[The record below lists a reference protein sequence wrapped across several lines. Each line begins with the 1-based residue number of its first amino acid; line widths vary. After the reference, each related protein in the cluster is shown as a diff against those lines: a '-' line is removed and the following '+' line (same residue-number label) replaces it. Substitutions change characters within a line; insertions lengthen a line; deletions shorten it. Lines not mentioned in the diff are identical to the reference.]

1 MPSNARL
8 VIAICLLA
16 TTFSRAEVFFLQ
28 LGKVEGVKRQVEVV
42 ADPATASTD
51 PTRLADIGN
60 LQAWFKTD
68 PRKPAATLPLSFR
81 GNHLLGE
88 VPLGSEAPNLPVTVA
103 VVHRHRDGD
112 GRLHNLYVKSM
123 RGNPDALN
131 QFQPI
136 VELGMEIMPQFNEDD
151 SITLQI
157 LRNGKP
163 VPGLDISIR
172 DPESKSQGTPAEFSL
187 KTNSEGKTNW
197 TPTHDGT
204 FQVFARWEGESS
216 EEAILTLVYPLE
228 DSGTRVLLH
237 KIAVAAKQNLL
248 GPLVLFFFLGLV
260 SKLIK
265 SDIKFPAEG
274 YQLIVVYLLLSI
286 GYEGGHD
293 LRGESSLIHCIVP
306 FGTGFI
312 TNTLVSMLAILL
324 LLKVLRLDSPNACA
338 LGALY
343 GSDSA
348 GLFAVSMA
356 LVNSFQLPK
365 DGYMAALLAVMEI
378 PGILVGIMLF
388 RALTRKA
395 SKKQLLA
402 DLEIAEKESGLEL
415 DPPGNG
421 AQVSVVRRALM
432 PAPRHPRVTGGN
444 NSQNPAQHDS
454 MLSILLH
461 ELRSPGIYLLLGG
474 ILVGYLTVPSEYER
488 TRPFFDLP
496 FRGVMC
502 LFLFE
507 NGMKAGEQ
515 LTSLGKGVWKL
526 VLFGTLFPLSMGLLA
541 ICVAKLVGMEMGSAI
556 LFAALVSAPSNIAAP
571 AAMRMAIPDANPS
584 IYFTTGLG
592 ISFPFLVVL
601 GVPSFYLGAQWIY

>member
-1 MPSNARL
+1 
-8 VIAICLLA
+8 
-16 TTFSRAEVFFLQ
+16 
-28 LGKVEGVKRQVEVV
+28 
-42 ADPATASTD
+42 
-51 PTRLADIGN
+51 
-60 LQAWFKTD
+60 
-68 PRKPAATLPLSFR
+68 
-81 GNHLLGE
+81 
-88 VPLGSEAPNLPVTVA
+88 
-103 VVHRHRDGD
+103 
-112 GRLHNLYVKSM
+112 
-123 RGNPDALN
+123 LN

>member
-1 MPSNARL
+1 
-8 VIAICLLA
+8 
-16 TTFSRAEVFFLQ
+16 
-28 LGKVEGVKRQVEVV
+28 
-42 ADPATASTD
+42 
-51 PTRLADIGN
+51 
-60 LQAWFKTD
+60 
-68 PRKPAATLPLSFR
+68 
-81 GNHLLGE
+81 
-88 VPLGSEAPNLPVTVA
+88 
-103 VVHRHRDGD
+103 
-112 GRLHNLYVKSM
+112 
-123 RGNPDALN
+123 
-131 QFQPI
+131 
-136 VELGMEIMPQFNEDD
+136 
-151 SITLQI
+151 
-157 LRNGKP
+157 
-163 VPGLDISIR
+163 
-172 DPESKSQGTPAEFSL
+172 
-187 KTNSEGKTNW
+187 
-197 TPTHDGT
+197 
-204 FQVFARWEGESS
+204 
-216 EEAILTLVYPLE
+216 
-228 DSGTRVLLH
+228 
-237 KIAVAAKQNLL
+237 
-248 GPLVLFFFLGLV
+248 
-260 SKLIK
+260 
-265 SDIKFPAEG
+265 
-274 YQLIVVYLLLSI
+274 
-286 GYEGGHD
+286 
-293 LRGESSLIHCIVP
+293 
-306 FGTGFI
+306 
-312 TNTLVSMLAILL
+312 
-324 LLKVLRLDSPNACA
+324 
-338 LGALY
+338 
-343 GSDSA
+343 
-348 GLFAVSMA
+348 MA

-415 DPPGNG
+415 DPPGNC

-601 GVPSFYLGAQWIY
+601 GVPSFYLAAQWIY

>member
-1 MPSNARL
+1 MRSSAFL
-8 VIAICLLA
+8 ALALCLINTSLGKA
-16 TTFSRAEVFFLQ
+16 DVFFLQ
-28 LGKVEGVKRQVEVV
+28 FGKVDGAKRQVEVI
-42 ADPATASTD
+42 ADPATGSTD

-68 PRKPAATLPLSFR
+68 PRKPAVPLPLRFR
-81 GNHLLGE
+81 ANHLLGE
-88 VPLGSEAPNLPVTVA
+88 VPLGSEAPNLPVSVA

-112 GRLHNLYVKSM
+112 GRLHSLYVKSM

-131 QFQPI
+131 QFLPI
-136 VELGMEIMPQFNEDD
+136 PELGMEIMPLFNENG
-151 SITLQI
+151 SITLHL

-163 VPGLDISIR
+163 LPEVDISIR
-172 DPESKSQGTPAEFSL
+172 DSEGKAQGTQTEFAL
-187 KTNSEGKTNW
+187 KTNPEGMAEW

-204 FQVFARWEGESS
+204 FQVFARMESDTS

-237 KIAVAAKQNLL
+237 KIAVAAKQNLM
-248 GPLVLFFFLGLV
+248 GPLVLFFFLGLI

-274 YQLIVVYLLLSI
+274 YQLIVVYLLLAI

-293 LRGESSLIHCIVP
+293 LRGESSLVHCIVP
-306 FGTGFI
+306 FATGFI
-312 TNTLVSMLAILL
+312 TNTLVCMLAVFV
-324 LLKVLRLDSPNACA
+324 LLKFLRLDSPNACA

-365 DGYMAALLAVMEI
+365 DGYMAAMLAVMEI
-378 PGILVGIMLF
+378 PGVLVGIMLF
-388 RALTRKA
+388 RALTRKS
-395 SKKQLLA
+395 SKAELLA
-402 DLEIAEKESGLEL
+402 DLEIAEKESGIDL
-415 DPPGNG
+415 DSPRSGE
-421 AQVSVVRRALM
+421 QVSVIRRALM
-432 PAPRHPRVTGGN
+432 PNPRPVKAHGQKTRNQSGH
-444 NSQNPAQHDS
+444 SDS
-454 MLSILLH
+454 MVAILFH
-461 ELRSPGIYLLLGG
+461 ELKSPGIYLLLGG
-474 ILVGYLTVPSEYER
+474 ILVGFLTVPSEYER

-515 LTSLGKGVWKL
+515 LTSLGKGFWKL
-526 VLFGTLFPLSMGLLA
+526 AIFGALFPLTMG
-541 ICVAKLVGMEMGSAI
+541 IFGIFIAKIIGMEMGSAI

-571 AAMRMAIPDANPS
+571 AAMRMVIPEANPS

-601 GVPSFYLGAQWIY
+601 GVPIFYLVTQWIY